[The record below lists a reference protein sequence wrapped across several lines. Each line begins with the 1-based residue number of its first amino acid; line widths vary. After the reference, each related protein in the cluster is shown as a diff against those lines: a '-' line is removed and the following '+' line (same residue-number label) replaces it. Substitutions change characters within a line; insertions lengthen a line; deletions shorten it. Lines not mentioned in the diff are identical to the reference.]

1 MKEDFI
7 INNYRV
13 TDVTNKDVTK
23 TMITILANNNITYF
37 NGTQTELTKLTIKI
51 LDKEN
56 RVITR

>member
-1 MKEDFI
+1 MKEDLI

-13 TDVTNKDVTK
+13 TDVTNKNVTK
-23 TMITILANNNITYF
+23 TMITILANNNITDF

>member
-1 MKEDFI
+1 MKEDLI

-23 TMITILANNNITYF
+23 TMITILANNNITDF